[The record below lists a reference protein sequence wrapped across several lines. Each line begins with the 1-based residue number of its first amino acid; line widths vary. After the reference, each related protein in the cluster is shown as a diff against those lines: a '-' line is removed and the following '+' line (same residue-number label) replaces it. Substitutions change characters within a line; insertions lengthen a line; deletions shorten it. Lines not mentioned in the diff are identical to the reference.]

1 MPLVL
6 TLALPVCPAS
16 AAEIPP
22 QPKREFRGAWI
33 ASVANIDWPST
44 NRLSTA
50 AQKAELIGILDK
62 AAALRLN
69 AIILQ
74 VRPSCDALYASSI
87 EPWSEY
93 LTGEMGKPPQP
104 FYDPL
109 AFAVEEAHKRG
120 MELHAW
126 FNPYRAQHR
135 SAKSPL
141 SPNHIARKRPDL
153 VKRYGPYLWLDPGEK
168 DVQELSR
175 RVVLD
180 VLHRYDVDGIHFDD
194 YFYPYKETANG
205 AELDFPDDASWKKV
219 GARTGLSRDDWRR
232 RNVDT
237 FLKDTYLAVKSK
249 KPWVKFGVSPFGIW
263 RPGYPAQIRGLDPY
277 EKLYADSRKWLQE
290 GWLDY
295 IAPQLYWAI
304 EPPAQSFPVLLT
316 WWDSQNR
323 HNRHVWPG
331 LSSANV
337 NPGKWPPGEI
347 ANQIT
352 ITRQRSSR
360 PPHST
365 LNPKPSTTSTGHI
378 HWNISALTKRPDL
391 AAALKASTY
400 TEPALIPA
408 SPWLSKTAVTK
419 PTLSVGTSSSA
430 KGILLSWKPAASP
443 RPTSRPSALNPQ
455 PSAFL
460 WLLQVKR
467 DGQWTT
473 DIFPGSRNSARIPA
487 AETASLRAVDRFGN
501 VSPPALV
508 RPPKKSKR

>member
-1 MPLVL
+1 MRAILSRL
-6 TLALPVCPAS
+6 ALFLSLLITLALPVCAAS
-16 AAEIPP
+16 AAETPP
-22 QPKREFRGAWI
+22 EPKREFRGAWI
-33 ASVANIDWPST
+33 ATVANIDWPST

-74 VRPSCDALYASSI
+74 VRPACDAFYASPI

-109 AFAVEEAHKRG
+109 AFAVEQAHKRG

-135 SAKSPL
+135 SAKSPI
-141 SPNHIARKRPDL
+141 SPNHVARKRPDL
-153 VKRYGPYLWLDPGEK
+153 VKTYGPYLWLDPGEK

-180 VLHRYDVDGIHFDD
+180 VLQRYDVDGIHFDD
-194 YFYPYKETANG
+194 YFYPYKETADG

-219 GARTGLSRDDWRR
+219 GAGTGLSRDDWRR

-237 FLKDTYLAVKSK
+237 FLKDTYQAVKSK

-316 WWDSQNR
+316 WWDAQNR
-323 HNRHVWPG
+323 HDRHVWPG

-352 ITRQRSSR
+352 VTRQRNSR
-360 PPHST
+360 PPPST
-365 LNPKPSTTSTGHI
+365 LNPLSSVALAKEDSIGHI
-378 HWNISALTKRPDL
+378 HWNVSALVQRPDL
-391 AAALKASTY
+391 AAALKANTY

-408 SPWLSKTAVTK
+408 SPWLSKAAVAK
-419 PTLSVGTSSSA
+419 PTLSVGTSSST
-430 KGILLSWKPAASP
+430 KEILLSWKPAASP
-443 RPTSRPSALNPQ
+443 RPNSRPSTLNPQ
-455 PSAFL
+455 PSTSDTSPCP
-460 WLLQVKR
+460 KR
-467 DGQWTT
+467 
-473 DIFPGSRNSARIPA
+473 SAP
-487 AETASLRAVDRFGN
+487 
-501 VSPPALV
+501 
-508 RPPKKSKR
+508 